1 MWQVQVIVAEQLKV
15 TQSKWYSLSQER
27 RGQYL
32 KAFNIASV
40 TVVTTNKQ
48 CHNVEPETV
57 LTTQESSQVH
67 VSVPHPTST
76 SLANKVTPLTTKLG
90 LPLQALERIAEK
102 ARELLETDGAIV
114 SAPGYTTEAKM
125 VKSHSGKRPHLVT
138 PKGKGDGYVCDDEC
152 PQYKS
157 AKLCSLLQWRMT
169 ILTASFL
176 PTLE

>member
-1 MWQVQVIVAEQLKV
+1 M
-15 TQSKWYSLSQER
+15 
-27 RGQYL
+27 
-32 KAFNIASV
+32 
-40 TVVTTNKQ
+40 TTNKQ

-102 ARELLETDGAIV
+102 ARELLETDGA
-114 SAPGYTTEAKM
+114 PGYTTEAKM
-125 VKSHSGKRPHLVT
+125 VKNHSGKRPHLVT